1 MTTSVAHLSDLHLT
15 TGPLAAEPAAGLRRA
30 LARVLALEPR
40 PTCVVLTGDL
50 TEHGH
55 PDEYEQLR
63 ELIAG
68 FPLPLHLTTGNHDDP
83 AALAKT
89 FGGTAHLGGT
99 HATHYAVEYDDL
111 TLIAL
116 DSNVPGAGHGR
127 LGEAQL
133 AWLDEQLTAR
143 PEIPALVCVH
153 HPPTAIGIPYLDG
166 MRLTDGDALAEV
178 VARHPHVVRVLA
190 GHVHR
195 PITGGYAGTTLSTAP
210 STYLQSA
217 LALSTDDTMGYAP
230 EPTAFQLHLQATTGG
245 WVTHTVAVSHAAAKI
260 QGY

>member
-1 MTTSVAHLSDLHLT
+1 MTTSVAHLSDPHLT

-40 PTCVVLTGDL
+40 PTCVVITGDL
-50 TEHGH
+50 TDHGR

-63 ELIAG
+63 ELITG

-83 AALAKT
+83 AALLKT
-89 FGGTAHLGGT
+89 FGGTPHLGGT
-99 HATHYAVEYDDL
+99 HTTRYAVEYADL

-116 DSNVPGAGHGR
+116 DSKVPGAPHGR

-133 AWLDEQLTAR
+133 AWLDERLASR
-143 PEIPALVCVH
+143 PDVPALVCVH
-153 HPPTAIGIPYLDG
+153 HPPSDIGIPFLDG
-166 MRLTDGDALAEV
+166 MRLTDGDALAGV
-178 VARHPHVVRVLA
+178 LTRHPHVVRVLA

-195 PITGGYAGTTLSTAP
+195 PTTGAYAGTTLSTAP
-210 STYLQSA
+210 STYLQSS
-217 LALSTDDTMGYAP
+217 LTLSADRTIGYLP
-230 EPTAFQLHLQATTGG
+230 EPTAFQLHLRTATG
-245 WVTHTVAVSHAAAKI
+245 WVTHTAAVSHAAGQI

>member
-30 LARVLALEPR
+30 LARVLAIEPR
-40 PTCVVLTGDL
+40 PTCVVITGDL
-50 TEHGH
+50 TEHGR
-55 PDEYEQLR
+55 PEEYEQLR

-83 AALAKT
+83 AALVKA
-89 FGGTAHLGGT
+89 FGGEPQLGGT
-99 HATHYAVEYDDL
+99 HSTRYAVEYADL

-116 DSNVPGAGHGR
+116 DTNVPGAGHGH

-133 AWLDEQLTAR
+133 AWLDETLAAR
-143 PEIPALVCVH
+143 PEIPALVCLH
-153 HPPTAIGIPYLDG
+153 HPPADIGIPYLDG

-178 VARHPHVVRVLA
+178 LARHSHVARVLA

-195 PITGGYAGTTLSTAP
+195 PTTGAYAGTTLSTAP
-210 STYLQSA
+210 STWLQSS
-217 LALSTDDTMGYAP
+217 LALSPDRPMGYAP
-230 EPTAFQLHLQATTGG
+230 EPTAFQLHLRTATG
-245 WVTHTVAVSHAAAKI
+245 WVTHTAQVSHAGARI

>member
-1 MTTSVAHLSDLHLT
+1 MSISVAHLSDLHLT

-30 LARVLALEPR
+30 LGRVLALEPR

-63 ELIAG
+63 ELIAD

-83 AALAKT
+83 AALVKT
-89 FGGTAHLGGT
+89 FGGEPQLGGT
-99 HATHYAVEYDDL
+99 HTTRYAVEYDDL
-111 TLIAL
+111 TLLAL
-116 DSNVPGAGHGR
+116 DSNVPGAGHGH

-133 AWLDEQLTAR
+133 AWLDERLAAR
-143 PEIPALVCVH
+143 PEVPALVCVH
-153 HPPTAIGIPYLDG
+153 HPPADIGIPFLDG
-166 MRLTDGDALAEV
+166 MRLTDGEALAEV
-178 VARHPHVVRVLA
+178 LARHPHVVRVLA

-195 PITGGYAGTTLSTAP
+195 PITGAYAGTTLSTAP
-210 STYLQSA
+210 STYLQSS
-217 LALSTDDTMGYAP
+217 LTLHPDRTMGYAP
-230 EPTAFQLHLQATTGG
+230 EPPAFQLHLQTATG
-245 WVTHTVAVSHAAAKI
+245 WVTHTVAVSHAAARI